1 MTNAPTVTIGAV
13 KNVFVRVMQFE
24 NSGCEELSHGH
35 QFDHATLV
43 ASGAVKVT
51 ANGKETIFKAPHLIW
66 IKKDVIHK
74 LEAIEPNTV
83 CACIHGLR
91 DETGDIVDPDMIPEG
106 VQFDGAPPTRSTP

>member
-66 IKKDVIHK
+66 IKRRYTQIGSNRAKH
-74 LEAIEPNTV
+74 
-83 CACIHGLR
+83 CLR
-91 DETGDIVDPDMIPEG
+91 LYSRP
-106 VQFDGAPPTRSTP
+106 A